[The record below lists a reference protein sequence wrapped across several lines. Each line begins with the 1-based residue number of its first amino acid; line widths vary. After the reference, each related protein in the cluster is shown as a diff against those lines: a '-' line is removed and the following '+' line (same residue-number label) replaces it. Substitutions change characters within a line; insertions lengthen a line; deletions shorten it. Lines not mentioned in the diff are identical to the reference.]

1 MSKSVREV
9 ALNKRFD
16 AVKVVNNIRRVKRW
30 LAKHPFDAKTFN
42 AINGRNCSIDALVG
56 RTVVFDALTD
66 GEVTQLRKDIN
77 KALTANEDLA
87 LTALREATVEYFAS
101 VEGIVG
107 ATVAQCT
114 PDQMK
119 YLGFKKDVALEA
131 FASTQLPKGALDV
144 ERTTSALE
152 QLAVIAEEIEESV
165 PEVERDLDIEEPT
178 YEDEK
183 HDNPDEL
190 PQEDDEEDEPEDIE
204 IPEDDDDDATDE
216 DDDEDDEDEFSV
228 YAWTKPHFQY
238 VSAMQKS
245 FLNNDP
251 ASLEVFGFTSD
262 KAVNLIGKYQAVMPA
277 YVGAIKKF
285 VGLVEPETCTVE
297 SLLKGSIKC
306 YKRIDRIVALIERF
320 EPIRKALTETCAA
333 MIGASADMYKAQATH

>member
-9 ALNKRFD
+9 ALKKRFD
-16 AVKVVNNIRRVKRW
+16 AIKVVNNIRRVKRW

-56 RTVVFDALTD
+56 HTVVFEALTE

-119 YLGFKKDVALEA
+119 YLGFKKDAALEA

-165 PEVERDLDIEEPT
+165 PEVEHDLDIEEPT

-190 PQEDDEEDEPEDIE
+190 PQEDDEDDDDDEDIE
-204 IPEDDDDDATDE
+204 IPEDDDDDATD
-216 DDDEDDEDEFSV
+216 DDEDEFSV

-262 KAVNLIGKYQAVMPA
+262 KAVDLIGKYQAVMPA

-320 EPIRKALTETCAA
+320 EPIRKALTETCAT

>member
-9 ALNKRFD
+9 ALKKRFD
-16 AVKVVNNIRRVKRW
+16 AIKVVNNIRRVKRW

-56 RTVVFDALTD
+56 HTVVFEALTE

-101 VEGIVG
+101 IEGIVG

-119 YLGFKKDVALEA
+119 YLGFKKDAALEA

-165 PEVERDLDIEEPT
+165 PEVDRDLDIEEPT

-190 PQEDDEEDEPEDIE
+190 PQEDDEDDDDDDEDIE
-204 IPEDDDDDATDE
+204 IPEDDDDDATD
-216 DDDEDDEDEFSV
+216 DDDDEDEFSV

-262 KAVNLIGKYQAVMPA
+262 KAVDLIGKYQAVMPA

-333 MIGASADMYKAQATH
+333 MIDASADMYKAQATH

>member
-9 ALNKRFD
+9 ALKKRFD
-16 AVKVVNNIRRVKRW
+16 AIKVVNNIRRVKRW

-56 RTVVFDALTD
+56 HTVVFEALTE

-119 YLGFKKDVALEA
+119 YLGFKKDAALEA

-165 PEVERDLDIEEPT
+165 PEVDRDLDIEEPT

-190 PQEDDEEDEPEDIE
+190 PQEDDEDDDDDDDIE
-204 IPEDDDDDATDE
+204 IPEDDDDDATD
-216 DDDEDDEDEFSV
+216 DDDDEDEFSV

-262 KAVNLIGKYQAVMPA
+262 KAVDLIGKYQAVMPA

-320 EPIRKALTETCAA
+320 EPIRKALTETCAT

>member
-9 ALNKRFD
+9 ALKKRFD
-16 AVKVVNNIRRVKRW
+16 AIKVVNNIRRVKRW

-56 RTVVFDALTD
+56 HTVVFEALTE

-119 YLGFKKDVALEA
+119 YLGFKKDAALEA

-190 PQEDDEEDEPEDIE
+190 PQEDDEDDDDDEDIE
-204 IPEDDDDDATDE
+204 IPEDDDDDATD
-216 DDDEDDEDEFSV
+216 DDDDEDEFSV

-262 KAVNLIGKYQAVMPA
+262 KAVDLIGKYQAVMPA

-320 EPIRKALTETCAA
+320 EPIRKALTETCAT